1 MLGDVS
7 TPTPDQDTTRKLL
20 RDTMAMFGRFP
31 QQDLLRLTTCHICHL
46 TVKTE
51 AFSSHLE
58 LQHSQP
64 LQAADYQATS
74 ADKTF
79 TAPGMQQ
86 EELDMEQQEELDM
99 EQQEESTEVQQ
110 DSGMVCDDEI

>member
-64 LQAADYQATS
+64 LQAADYQATT
-74 ADKTF
+74 ADTTF
-79 TAPGMQQ
+79 TPSMK
-86 EELDMEQQEELDM
+86 QEELDM